1 MFKLSKKAE
10 YALMAARYMALNN
23 HGQCVTAKEI
33 SESYNISYELLAK
46 VLQNLVKM
54 GIINSFQGSKGGYN
68 LSKKPEEI
76 SLTELISAVEKDY
89 KIISCYEE
97 SSTKNDCLH
106 LNFCKIRDPLIL
118 VQQKLDKVFQETKLV
133 HII

>member
-89 KIISCYEE
+89 KIISCFNEN
-97 SSTKNDCLH
+97 STEDHCIH

-118 VQQKLDKVFQETKLV
+118 VQQKLDKVFQDTKLV

>member
-89 KIISCYEE
+89 KIISCF
-97 SSTKNDCLH
+97 T
-106 LNFCKIRDPLIL
+106 
-118 VQQKLDKVFQETKLV
+118 
-133 HII
+133 